1 MWLRNVQEEK
11 GERLNVEWRP
21 FVLAQANSKKGPE
34 WKAWEHPPGEDN
46 RGLLALK
53 AALGAMKQGER
64 LYDDFHIALLK
75 ARHEDRRDL
84 TDVRVIL
91 DVGKSSGLDVTK
103 LKEDMDDPSLLKTIA
118 ENYGE
123 ATEQYGVFGVP
134 TFVFENGSSA
144 FLKMYYPS
152 REESVEI
159 YDNLTKLMSQWINIG
174 EIKRPQPP
182 WPAGVRPG

>member
-1 MWLRNVQEEK
+1 
-11 GERLNVEWRP
+11 
-21 FVLAQANSKKGPE
+21 
-34 WKAWEHPPGEDN
+34 
-46 RGLLALK
+46 
-53 AALGAMKQGER
+53 

-84 TDVRVIL
+84 TDVKVIL

-134 TFVFENGSSA
+134 TFVFDNGSSA